1 MRPDPVLSMLG
12 LAAKAGKIVSGE
24 FATEQAIKAGKA
36 WLVVIAKDASDN
48 TTKKFTDACAYHHL
62 PVIGYADK
70 DSLGS
75 CIGKDYRSSLAVVD
89 EKLAA
94 AVRKKYDSTIRNME
108 VD

>member
-1 MRPDPVLSMLG
+1 MRPDSVLSMLG

-36 WLVVIAKDASDN
+36 WLVVIAMDASDN
-48 TTKKFTDACAYHHL
+48 TTKKFTDACTYHHL
-62 PVIGYADK
+62 PMIRYADK

>member
-12 LAAKAGKIVSGE
+12 LSAKAGKIVSGE
-24 FATEQAIKAGKA
+24 FATEQAVKAQKA
-36 WLVVIAKDASDN
+36 WLVVIAEDASDN
-48 TTKKFTDACAYHHL
+48 TTKKFQAAADHHQIPWL
-62 PVIGYADK
+62 IYGTK
-70 DSLGS
+70 DTLGS

-94 AVRKKYDSTIRNME
+94 AVRKKYDSTIRSME

>member
-24 FATEQAIKAGKA
+24 FATEQAIKADKA
-36 WLVVIAKDASDN
+36 CLVVIAKDASDN
-48 TTKKFTDACAYHHL
+48 TTKKFMDACTYHHL
-62 PVIGYADK
+62 PVISYADK

-75 CIGKDYRSSLAVVD
+75 CIGKDYRSSLAVGD